1 MSTSTQILFLGV
13 IVAVA
18 AILLGALTELSI
30 GVVAIFLLA
39 GAVYFAFLHSHERG
53 RDRS

>member
-1 MSTSTQILFLGV
+1 MTTTQIMFLGI

-18 AILLGALTELSI
+18 AILLGALTDMSI

-39 GAVYFAFLHSHERG
+39 GAVYFAFLQSGKHNRG
-53 RDRS
+53 

>member
-1 MSTSTQILFLGV
+1 MFLGI

-18 AILLGALTELSI
+18 AILLGAVTDMSI

-39 GAVYFAFLHSHERG
+39 GATYFAFLQSSKR
-53 RDRS
+53 